1 MPIYEYKCK
10 KCGKISEFIK
20 SIKSNDKVE
29 TCPDC
34 GGKAVR
40 IVSQSSFILK
50 GSGWYVTD
58 YKRSNSSSSSSPKAQ
73 AKDTPADSAKVSK
86 EPADTAK
93 VEKAS

>member
-1 MPIYEYKCK
+1 MPIYEYECK

-20 SIKSNDKVE
+20 SIKSSDKVE
-29 TCPDC
+29 ICPDC

-58 YKRSNSSSSSSPKAQ
+58 YKRPKSSLKAQ
-73 AKDTPADSAKVSK
+73 EKETPSEAPKGNKETGTATKDS
-86 EPADTAK
+86 AK